1 MSEPKLLAIGKTAPT
16 FSYRDAGGGEH
27 NTADLAGRPH
37 VVYFYPKDDTPGCT
51 REACAF
57 RDAEEAFAARNVE
70 IIGVSPDSDD
80 SHDKFRR
87 KHNLP
92 FSLAAD
98 TDHRIAK
105 AYGAWGPKKF
115 MGREYEGV
123 HRVTFLVDSAG
134 KIAKVYPKVKP
145 EEHPAEIA
153 ADLEKMS

>member
-1 MSEPKLLAIGKTAPT
+1 MSKPELLAAGAIAPN
-16 FSYRDAGGGEH
+16 FNYRDFEGVER
-27 NTADLAGRPH
+27 NTADLAGNPH

-57 RDAEEAFAARNVE
+57 RDAGPVFSGRKVE
-70 IIGVSPDSDD
+70 IIGVSPDSDA
-80 SHDKFRR
+80 SHEKFRL

-92 FSLAAD
+92 FGLAAD
-98 TDHRIAK
+98 TDHSISK

-123 HRVTFLVDSAG
+123 HRVTFLVDSDG

-145 EEHPAEIA
+145 LEHPVEIA
-153 ADLEKMS
+153 ADLENMS

>member
-1 MSEPKLLAIGKTAPT
+1 MSEPQPIAIGETAPT
-16 FSYRDAGGGEH
+16 FTFRDAAGRER
-27 NTADLAGRPH
+27 NTADLAGNPH

-57 RDAEEAFAARNVE
+57 RDAAEVFSDRKVE
-70 IIGVSPDSDD
+70 IIGVSPDNDA
-80 SHDKFRR
+80 SHDKFRQ

-92 FSLAAD
+92 FGLAAD
-98 TDHRIAK
+98 TGNRIAK
-105 AYGAWGPKKF
+105 AYGVWGPKKF

-123 HRVTFLVDSAG
+123 HRITFLVDSGG

-153 ADLEKMS
+153 ADLEKLT